1 MNSSFPNRWSV
12 SYLKFTKYVT
22 NLIHEQKLEKRNVFH
37 ALMNARMCEQTFGRT
52 NMHADRQTD
61 GLTDS
66 NIRPHAR
73 VHSNTR
79 THALMNIRMY
89 DQIFRR
95 TNMHADRQT
104 DERTDGRTHTYAL
117 THALSLTRTH
127 ACLQAHTIHSG
138 SYARTD
144 RHTHTCSYG
153 GKHGS

>member
-1 MNSSFPNRWSV
+1 MNSSFPNRWSF
-12 SYLKFTKYVT
+12 SYQKFTKYVT

-66 NIRPHAR
+66 NVRPHAR

-104 DERTDGRTHTYAL
+104 DERTDGRTDSHIRPHARAFTHTNASML
-117 THALSLTRTH
+117 TSTH
-127 ACLQAHTIHSG
+127 DTLRFI
-138 SYARTD
+138 RTD
-144 RHTHTCSYG
+144 G
-153 GKHGS
+153 